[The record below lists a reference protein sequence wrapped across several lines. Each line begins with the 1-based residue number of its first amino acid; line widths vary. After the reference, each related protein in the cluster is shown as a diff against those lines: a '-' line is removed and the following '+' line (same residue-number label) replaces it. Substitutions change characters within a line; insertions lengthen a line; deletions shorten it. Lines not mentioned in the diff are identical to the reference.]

1 MPAARA
7 GLRSGDRIVGVD
19 GTPVQTWSELTRRV
33 SASPGRPVTFV
44 IERGGAR
51 REIAITPEST
61 KTADLETGAERTEG
75 RIGALPVDIS
85 HREPVGF
92 VESIALGWS
101 QTWAMAGQVGG
112 FLKRLV
118 AGELSVRQ
126 LGGPVAITTASVSA
140 ARSGWASLF
149 QLIAFLSINVAVL
162 NMLPIPI
169 LDGGQIVL
177 NVVESVKGS
186 PFSMRT
192 REFILRFGLAA
203 MALLFLIVMYNDL
216 TGLLGRLFD

>member
-1 MPAARA
+1 
-7 GLRSGDRIVGVD
+7 
-19 GTPVQTWSELTRRV
+19 
-33 SASPGRPVTFV
+33 
-44 IERGGAR
+44 
-51 REIAITPEST
+51 
-61 KTADLETGAERTEG
+61 
-75 RIGALPVDIS
+75 
-85 HREPVGF
+85 
-92 VESIALGWS
+92 
-101 QTWAMAGQVGG
+101 
-112 FLKRLV
+112 
-118 AGELSVRQ
+118 
-126 LGGPVAITTASVSA
+126 VSA
-140 ARSGWASLF
+140 ARSGWASLL

-177 NVVESVKGS
+177 NVAETVKGS

>member
-19 GTPVQTWSELTRRV
+19 GSPVQTWSELTRRV

-51 REIAITPEST
+51 RELAITPEST
-61 KTADLETGAERTEG
+61 KTADFETGAERTEG

-85 HREPVGF
+85 HRESVG
-92 VESIALGWS
+92 VGEAIAFGWS

-140 ARSGWASLF
+140 ARSGWASLL

-177 NVVESVKGS
+177 NVAETVKGS